1 MSLKQRNDHCVA
13 KPDLDIVL
21 NANFI
26 LLVGM
31 LVIFILMTIDSKLWV
46 CVGDKVRKSVM
57 EVARERDPP
66 TSGIQRCGRS
76 QEQYVRARSL
86 ILVN

>member
-1 MSLKQRNDHCVA
+1 M
-13 KPDLDIVL
+13 
-21 NANFI
+21 
-26 LLVGM
+26 
-31 LVIFILMTIDSKLWV
+31 FILMTIDCKVWI

-57 EVARERDPP
+57 EAARERDPQ

-86 ILVN
+86 ILVD